1 MPTIAAVTTAFHPD
15 ERLIAVVDAALKS
28 CTRVVVVDNTPGD
41 GPFLSD
47 TLRDRGGV
55 TVVRDGRNRG
65 LAGALNVGLG
75 VLGVGEPSA
84 GVDELNAGT
93 GQPNAGVDGLSADVG
108 GPSAG
113 VDGLSAS
120 VSVGELSAGVSGPG
134 ASVGEMTLSEEPDL
148 VLFLDQDSVLGED
161 LVEGLA
167 EHLTDPTVGI
177 AAPAPW
183 DEEQGRYYEPGT
195 ANGPDVA
202 ERDAVITSGMLVR
215 RDVLAEVGPFRGEFF
230 VDHVDN
236 DFCLRVRAAGYR
248 VLRDKRYKLAHS
260 LGQRNQ
266 HKLAGV
272 SVASSRHPTWR
283 LYWIAR
289 NGTVLISEHRK
300 DAPAWSRNTALYL
313 VWWFALRTVIEA
325 PRGPRAVAMLRGFR
339 DGARG
344 RTSRRYLPP
353 GAEI

>member
-1 MPTIAAVTTAFHPD
+1 MSRLVYDWRMPTIAAVTTAFHPD
-15 ERLIAVVDAALKS
+15 ERLIAVVEAALKS
-28 CTRVVVVDNTPGD
+28 CARVVVVDNTPGD

-47 TLRDRGGV
+47 ALRDRDAV

-65 LAGALNVGLG
+65 LAGALNAGLG
-75 VLGVGEPSA
+75 VLTSSEP
-84 GVDELNAGT
+84 
-93 GQPNAGVDGLSADVG
+93 
-108 GPSAG
+108 
-113 VDGLSAS
+113 
-120 VSVGELSAGVSGPG
+120 
-134 ASVGEMTLSEEPDL
+134 PDL

-161 LVEGLA
+161 LVTGLA

-202 ERDAVITSGMLVR
+202 EREAVITSGMLVR

-248 VLRDKRYKLAHS
+248 VLRDKRHKLAHS

-289 NGTVLISEHRK
+289 NGTVLIREHRK
-300 DAPAWSRNTALYL
+300 DAPVWSRNTALYL
-313 VWWFALRTVIEA
+313 VWWFALRTAIEA
-325 PRGPRAVAMLRGFR
+325 PRGPRAMAMLRGFR
-339 DGARG
+339 DGLRG

>member
-15 ERLIAVVDAALKS
+15 ERLIAVVEAALKS
-28 CTRVVVVDNTPGD
+28 CARVVVVDNTPGD

-47 TLRDRGGV
+47 TLRDRDAV
-55 TVVRDGRNRG
+55 TVLRDGRNRG
-65 LAGALNVGLG
+65 LAGALNAGL
-75 VLGVGEPSA
+75 
-84 GVDELNAGT
+84 DELK
-93 GQPNAGVDGLSADVG
+93 SAE
-108 GPSAG
+108 A
-113 VDGLSAS
+113 
-120 VSVGELSAGVSGPG
+120 
-134 ASVGEMTLSEEPDL
+134 PDL

-161 LVEGLA
+161 LVTGLA

-215 RDVLAEVGPFRGEFF
+215 RDVLVEVGPFRGEFF

-272 SVASSRHPTWR
+272 QVASSRHPTWR

-289 NGTVLISEHRK
+289 NGTVLIREHRK
-300 DAPAWSRNTALYL
+300 DAPVWSRNTALYL
-313 VWWFALRTVIEA
+313 VWWFALRTAIEA
-325 PRGPRAVAMLRGFR
+325 PRGPRAMAMLRGFR
-339 DGARG
+339 DGLRG
-344 RTSRRYLPP
+344 RSSQRYLPP

>member
-15 ERLIAVVDAALKS
+15 ERLTAVVEAASKS
-28 CTRVVVVDNTPGD
+28 CTRVIVVDNTPGD

-47 TLRDRGGV
+47 TLRDRAGV
-55 TVVRDGRNRG
+55 KVVRDGRNRG
-65 LAGALNVGLG
+65 LAGALNVGVGVLG
-75 VLGVGEPSA
+75 VLGE
-84 GVDELNAGT
+84 GVDRLAQAPEF
-93 GQPNAGVDGLSADVG
+93 
-108 GPSAG
+108 
-113 VDGLSAS
+113 
-120 VSVGELSAGVSGPG
+120 
-134 ASVGEMTLSEEPDL
+134 SEVPDL
-148 VLFLDQDSVLGED
+148 LLFLDQDSVLGED
-161 LVEGLA
+161 LVMGLA
-167 EHLTDPTVGI
+167 DHLSDPAVGI

-202 ERDAVITSGMLVR
+202 EREAVITSGMLVR
-215 RDVLAEVGPFRGEFF
+215 RDVLAEVGPFREEFF

-272 SVASSRHPTWR
+272 ALASSRHPTWR

-289 NGTVLISEHRK
+289 NGTVLIREHRK
-300 DAPAWSRNTALYL
+300 DAPTWSRNTALYL
-313 VWWFALRTVIEA
+313 AWWFALRTAIEA
-325 PRGPRAVAMLRGFR
+325 PRGPRAMAMLRGFR
-339 DGARG
+339 DGLRG

>member
-15 ERLIAVVDAALKS
+15 ERLTAVVEAASKS
-28 CTRVVVVDNTPGD
+28 CSRVVVVDNTPGD

-47 TLRDRGGV
+47 TLRDRDGV

-65 LAGALNVGLG
+65 LAGALNVGVALLLPKSDG
-75 VLGVGEPSA
+75 GGQAAEPEVA
-84 GVDELNAGT
+84 AKAEKTAEAVETAEAEQT
-93 GQPNAGVDGLSADVG
+93 AEAAETAEP
-108 GPSAG
+108 
-113 VDGLSAS
+113 
-120 VSVGELSAGVSGPG
+120 
-134 ASVGEMTLSEEPDL
+134 EEAPESPETPDL
-148 VLFLDQDSVLGED
+148 VLFLDQDSILTED
-161 LVEGLA
+161 LVAGLA
-167 EHLTDPTVGI
+167 EHLADPTVGI

-202 ERDAVITSGMLVR
+202 ERETVITSGMLVR
-215 RDVLAEVGPFRGEFF
+215 SDVLTKVGPFRTEFF

-248 VLRDKRYKLAHS
+248 ILRDKRHKLAHS

-272 SVASSRHPTWR
+272 AVASSRHPTWR

-289 NGTVLISEHRK
+289 NGTVLIREHRK
-300 DAPAWSRNTALYL
+300 DAPAWTRNTALYL
-313 VWWFALRTVIEA
+313 VWWFALRTAIEA
-325 PRGPRAVAMLRGFR
+325 PRAPRAMAMLRGFR
-339 DGARG
+339 DGFRS

-353 GAEI
+353 DAEI